1 MGSTIVPDREEWFA
15 QGSETRDRIDQDV
28 SLNHMTASLSRAL
41 DEPTARELETIL
53 ELTRSIAA
61 GDSLEAV
68 LDAVAD
74 GFRALLPFDR
84 MEYARVD
91 GEGASLKV
99 EWVRSFD
106 APAVLE
112 PGTDF
117 AYVDASTTSSE
128 PRPYLIYDL
137 PTYAEDKPADHP
149 VCRLAEAGYE
159 SSIACPLV
167 VDGRTEA
174 MVFFNTTSP
183 KSWNRRHLALVEL
196 IAGHLSIASSRARLT
211 AELRASNDRLTRAQA
226 ARAAFIAAVSH
237 EIRSPLTAIVGLTG
251 TLRDDLATLSEAEIA
266 EFVAILDDQARE
278 VTQLADDLLVA
289 ARVDAVGMR
298 VNPIPTNVADA
309 ITDTVRSL
317 GSRIRLAVSGEPVH
331 ALADPLRLRQIVRN
345 LLTNALRH
353 GGPDIRIHHWSDG
366 SLVHIEISDDGQGLP
381 VELESAVFEPF
392 VLGHNAHAESVGL
405 GLSVS
410 KSLALAMGGDL
421 TYQRVGGRTV
431 LRVTLPLA

>member
-1 MGSTIVPDREEWFA
+1 MVRTGA
-15 QGSETRDRIDQDV
+15 ETRHRIDQTV
-28 SLNHMTASLSRAL
+28 SLDTMTASLFRAL
-41 DEPTARELETIL
+41 DEPTPRELGTII
-53 ELTRSIAA
+53 ELTRSLAA

-74 GFRALLPFDR
+74 GFRTLLPFDR
-84 MEYARVD
+84 MEYALVD
-91 GEGASLKV
+91 SEGPSLKV

-112 PGTDF
+112 PGTEYS
-117 AYVDASTTSSE
+117 YVEGSVAES
-128 PRPYLIYDL
+128 PRRPYLIYDL

-149 VCRLAEAGYE
+149 VCRLAGAGYE

-196 IAGHLSIASSRARLT
+196 IAGHLSIASSRTRLT
-211 AELRASNDRLTRAQA
+211 DELRASNERLTRAQA

-237 EIRSPLTAIVGLTG
+237 EIRSPLTAIVGMTG
-251 TLRDDLATLSEAEIA
+251 TLRDNLAVLSEAEIA

-278 VTQLADDLLVA
+278 VTELADDLLVA
-289 ARVDAVGMR
+289 ARIDAVGMR
-298 VNPIPTNVADA
+298 VSPVPTNVADA
-309 ITDTVRSL
+309 VTDTVRSL
-317 GSRIRLAVSGEPVH
+317 GSKVGLEVTGAPAHAV
-331 ALADPLRLRQIVRN
+331 ADPLRLRQIVRN
-345 LLTNALRH
+345 LLTNAIRH
-353 GGPDIRIHHWSDG
+353 GGPDIRVDHWSDG
-366 SLVHIEISDDGQGLP
+366 RRVHIEVSDDGPGLP
-381 VELESAVFEPF
+381 SELESAVFEPF
-392 VLGHNAHAESVGL
+392 VLGHEPHAESVGL

-421 TYQRVGGRTV
+421 VYRRDDGRTV